1 MAGEKTTI
9 ARPYAEAAF
18 AVATQAK
25 TIGQWS
31 EMLELLAALAGDK
44 RIASMITNPNLG
56 KQKSMDLLFDVCGE
70 RLSAEGR
77 NFVRLLAENGR
88 LTVLPEITSLF
99 DKLKSEYE
107 GSIEVQILTAY
118 AIDSSQQEKLA
129 AALKSKL
136 GKDVRISSEQDPSLL
151 GGVKIRAGDLV
162 IDGTI
167 KGKIARLAT
176 EFGI

>member
-18 AVATQAK
+18 TVAKKAGA
-25 TIGQWS
+25 IGQWS
-31 EMLELLAALAGDK
+31 GLLNLLAAVVTDDRVAAMIANPRMGKQQSLELLLD
-44 RIASMITNPNLG
+44 LG
-56 KQKSMDLLFDVCGE
+56 GE
-70 RLSAEGR
+70 SLSAEAR
-77 NFVRLLAENGR
+77 NLVKLLAENGR
-88 LTVLPEITSLF
+88 LQVLPEIATLF
-99 DKLKSEYE
+99 DKLKSEHE
-107 GSIEVQILTAY
+107 GSIEVQILSAY
-118 AIDSSQQEKLA
+118 AIEADQQAKLA

-136 GKDVRISSEQDPSLL
+136 GKDVHITSEQDPSLL

-167 KGKIARLAT
+167 KGRIARLAT